1 MRVFTIFIAA
11 FLFANASFA
20 ATDAP
25 GCELKERAV
34 IEAKVYGL
42 KEDPA
47 AAVAVVDQRL
57 AQAKEIADKASSSDF
72 IINQSEYNIRPKE
85 VPRDSVKALAWEVQ
99 GSFSLEVNS
108 AQVGKALMLE
118 LIKNDFDV
126 RLSVSSRR
134 DTACRLKK

>member
-1 MRVFTIFIAA
+1 MRFFV
-11 FLFANASFA
+11 LFALMLLSAPA
-20 ATDAP
+20 LAQTDAP
-25 GCELKERAV
+25 GCELKERAI

-47 AAVAVVDQRL
+47 EAVNVVDQKL
-57 AQAKEIADKASSSDF
+57 EQAKAIAAELSTNDYVV
-72 IINQSEYNIRPKE
+72 NQSEYNLRTKE
-85 VPRDSVKALAWEVQ
+85 VPLNTHKPLAWEVT

-108 AQVGKALMLE
+108 AKIGKALMLE

-134 DTACRLKK
+134 DNGCRLKK